1 MSELIFLT
9 KSISASSDNLEI
21 STVRITSA
29 GEFFPSD
36 LSLWARPFL
45 ACKTLNFTENS
56 FSYSLVNGSKRA
68 GLR

>member
-36 LSLWARPFL
+36 LVFEQDLSWH
-45 ACKTLNFTENS
+45 
-56 FSYSLVNGSKRA
+56 VKR
-68 GLR
+68 